1 MRLVTTAKR
10 VGPGTRD
17 APHGPVE
24 DDREASTTGLMLT
37 LGYIAATARER
48 HSVPITN
55 PLLFRARVAEL
66 RAARRFSDGVRRPP
80 FASTRSTNA
89 LPFLVTA
96 HASPLRRRLGT
107 TDPALQ
113 DGKIANL
120 GLAVDAMDRLVLRPG
135 EVFSYWHAVRAPSTQ
150 RGYRDGLVLGPNGME
165 SGTGGGLCQLA
176 NLLYWMAL
184 QGPVTVI
191 EHHHHG
197 ADLFPDDDRIQPF
210 GSGATVF
217 YNYVDLRFANETD
230 RTLQLRV
237 WLTEDSLHG
246 AVRSDRASQE
256 TYRVEERDHRFIRE
270 PDGTVFREN
279 ELWRL
284 TTDAA
289 TNEVKVEELVT
300 RNRAEVRYPVDPV
313 RCEVRCETGP

>member
-1 MRLVTTAKR
+1 MEL
-10 VGPGTRD
+10 
-17 APHGPVE
+17 
-24 DDREASTTGLMLT
+24 
-37 LGYIAATARER
+37 Y
-48 HSVPITN
+48 SVPVSN
-55 PLLFRARVAEL
+55 PVLFRARVAQL
-66 RAARRFSDGVRRPP
+66 RAARRLSDGLRRPP
-80 FASTRSTNA
+80 FASARSA
-89 LPFLVTA
+89 DPLPVLVTA

-120 GLAVDAMDRLVLRPG
+120 CLAVDAMDGLVLRPG
-135 EVFSYWHAVRAPSTQ
+135 ELFSYWHTVGAPSTE
-150 RGYRDGLVLGPNGME
+150 RGYREGLVLSQNGME

-184 QGPVTVI
+184 QSPVRIV
-191 EHHHHG
+191 EHHHHA

-217 YNYVDLRFANETD
+217 FNYVDLRFANETD

-237 WLTEDSLHG
+237 WLTDHYLQGE
-246 AVRSDRASQE
+246 VRSDLTWPES
-256 TYRVEERDHRFIRE
+256 YLVEERDHRFVRE

-284 TTDAA
+284 TVDAA
-289 TNEVKVEELVT
+289 TNEVRVEELVT
-300 RNRAEVRYPVDPV
+300 RNRAEVRYPVDPAL
-313 RCEVRCETGP
+313 CEVRGASGR

>member
-1 MRLVTTAKR
+1 LYLV
-10 VGPGTRD
+10 
-17 APHGPVE
+17 PV
-24 DDREASTTGLMLT
+24 
-37 LGYIAATARER
+37 
-48 HSVPITN
+48 TN
-55 PLLFRARVAEL
+55 PVLFRARVAEL
-66 RAARRFSDGVRRPP
+66 RAVRRLSDGLRRQP
-80 FASTRSTNA
+80 FASTRSA
-89 LPFLVTA
+89 DPLPVLVTA

-120 GLAVDAMDRLVLRPG
+120 CLVVDAMDGLVLRPG
-135 EVFSYWHAVRAPSTQ
+135 EVFSFWHTVGAPSTE

-176 NLLYWMAL
+176 NLVYWMAL
-184 QGPVTVI
+184 QSPVQVV
-191 EHHHHG
+191 EHHHHA

-237 WLTEDSLHG
+237 WLTDDDLRGE
-246 AVRSDRASQE
+246 VRSDLAWPE
-256 TYRVEERDHRFIRE
+256 TYHVEERGHRFVRE
-270 PDGTVFREN
+270 PDGMVYREN

-284 TTDAA
+284 TIDAA
-289 TNEVKVEELVT
+289 MNEVTVEDLVT
-300 RNRAEVRYPVDPV
+300 RNRAEVRYPVDPAL
-313 RCEVRCETGP
+313 CEEASRPTP